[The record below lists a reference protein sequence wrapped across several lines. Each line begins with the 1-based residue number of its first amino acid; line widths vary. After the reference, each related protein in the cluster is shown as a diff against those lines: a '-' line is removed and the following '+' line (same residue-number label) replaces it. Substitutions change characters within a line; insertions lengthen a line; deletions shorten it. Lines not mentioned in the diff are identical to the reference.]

1 MKTFRGLV
9 ASLVMAL
16 GGAAYAADSPLAQIS
31 RDADVVIRIRQFD
44 GTVEKVAA
52 LVNSVQPGFGDMISQ
67 NAPAFGLA
75 ISNPGMTGVDRS
87 KDFYLCLF
95 MREEGEPKALF
106 AIPTTDGEALSK
118 ALPGNFEAQVR
129 DDWVFYADKDHGVP
143 EVAGESDSLATV
155 LEGDAKAAKVFA
167 NSDIGLHVNI
177 DHIAA
182 IYDTKLQQG
191 RELFET
197 QLQQGLNTPGVTNP
211 EAVVGVLKA
220 EVELAFKLL
229 DETESLTLGLTPSAD
244 QLQVDNLL
252 EFAEGSDVAKF
263 IAGQPK
269 SKFPGISKLAAGLPA
284 YVGMSGDMV
293 QVTELGM
300 QIAGSMFEGTGMK
313 EGMKE
318 YAEVLKKNDTHS
330 GVASF
335 DLAGGEQG
343 LIRSSVLFETKG
355 ASDLLTASRAFYDKV
370 QEMKVGDVTTKLEV
384 AQSAETI
391 GTRKVDVVTTT
402 QEVDASSPSAEMVKK
417 MNTILYGADGIQTRM
432 VSLADGL
439 LLTQGGNKESME
451 AALNA
456 YDSSNNTLA
465 EVRQDLPAEAHLL
478 VLLDLPGLIANG
490 MLAAT
495 TIPDA
500 PVPFSKESV
509 EALQITRSYLT
520 VTAVGGEDSM
530 HVTTRIPVAQFQG
543 IMKMVM
549 FGQSFRGQ

>member
-167 NSDIGLHVNI
+167 SSDIGLHVNI

-229 DETESLTLGLTPSAD
+229 DETESLTLGLTPSAE

-269 SKFPGISKLAAGLPA
+269 SKFPGISKLAAGLPV
-284 YVGMSGDMV
+284 YVGVSGNMPEITDIA
-293 QVTELGM
+293 M
-300 QIAGSMFEGTGMK
+300 QLVGSMFEGTGMK
-313 EGMKE
+313 EGVEGYM
-318 YAEVLKKNDTHS
+318 EVLKKSGTHS
-330 GVASF
+330 AVTTF
-335 DLAGGEQG
+335 DLTGGNEG
-343 LIRSSVLFETKG
+343 LVRSTILFETKG
-355 ASDLLTASRAFYDKV
+355 ASELLAAGRTFYDSIK
-370 QEMKVGDVTTKLEV
+370 EMKVGEMTTKLSN
-384 AQSAETI
+384 AQESETI
-391 GTRKVDVVTTT
+391 GTRKVDVVTTI
-402 QEVDASSPSAEMVKK
+402 QEIDASNPGADMVKK
-417 MNTILYGADGIQTRM
+417 MNAILYGESGIQTRI

-439 LLTQGGNKESME
+439 LMTQGGNKESME

-465 EVRQDLPAEAHLL
+465 EVRQDLPPEAHLL
-478 VLLDLPGLIANG
+478 VLHA
-490 MLAAT
+490 
-495 TIPDA
+495 
-500 PVPFSKESV
+500 
-509 EALQITRSYLT
+509 
-520 VTAVGGEDSM
+520 GGDDDS
-530 HVTTRIPVAQFQG
+530 RCSGSIFQG
-543 IMKMVM
+543 V
-549 FGQSFRGQ
+549 G

>member
-9 ASLVMAL
+9 ASLVVAL
-16 GGAAYAADSPLAQIS
+16 GGATYAADSPLAQIS
-31 RDADVVIRIRQFD
+31 QDADVVIRIRQFD

-52 LVNSVQPGFGDMISQ
+52 LVNAVQPGFGDMVSQ
-67 NAPAFGLA
+67 NAPAFGLVL
-75 ISNPGMTGVDRS
+75 SNPGMAGVDRS

-143 EVAGESDSLATV
+143 EVAGENDSLATV
-155 LEGDAKAAKVFA
+155 LEGDSQAAKVFA

-182 IYDTKLQQG
+182 IYDSKLQQG
-191 RELFET
+191 REIFET
-197 QLQQGLNTPGVTNP
+197 QLQQGLNAPGVANP
-211 EAVVGVLKA
+211 EAVVGILKA

-229 DETESLTLGLTPSAD
+229 DETDALTMGLSPSAE
-244 QLQVDNLL
+244 QLQIDHLL

-263 IAGQPK
+263 IASQPK
-269 SKFPGISKLAAGLPA
+269 SEFPGITKLAAGLPV
-284 YVGMSGDMV
+284 YVGLSGDMI
-293 QVTELGM
+293 QVSELSM
-300 QIAGSMFEGTGMK
+300 QLVGSMFEGTGMK
-313 EGMKE
+313 EGMDK
-318 YAEVLKKNDTHS
+318 YVEVLKKHDMHS
-330 GVASF
+330 GVAAF

-343 LIRSSVLFETKG
+343 LIRSSILFETKG
-355 ASDLLTASRAFYDKV
+355 ASDLLTASRSFYETMK
-370 QEMKVGDVTTKLEV
+370 EMKVGEVTTKMEV
-384 AQSAETI
+384 AEAAETI
-391 GTRKVDVVTTT
+391 GTRKVDVITTT
-402 QEVDASSPSAEMVKK
+402 QEVDASSPSAQMVTK
-417 MNTILYGADGIQTRM
+417 MNTILYGANGIQTRI

-439 LLTQGGNKESME
+439 LMTQGGDKGSME
-451 AALNA
+451 AALTA
-456 YDSSNNTLA
+456 YDSSTNTLDD
-465 EVRQDLPAEAHLL
+465 VRKDLPDEAHLL

-500 PVPFSKESV
+500 PVPFSQETV
-509 EALQITRSYLT
+509 EALEISRSYLT
-520 VTAVGGEDSM
+520 VTAVGGEESM
-530 HVTTRIPVAQFQG
+530 HVTTRIPAAQFQG

-549 FGQSFRGQ
+549 FAQSFRGQ